1 VQLASTIMNKDHE
14 QEKHALFCKGI
25 AQSKEA
31 LPFDMQINPQD
42 IKVGKQIGKGTYGVV
57 HEASWLGCKL
67 VVKIIKS
74 KNIHVLQKEVTI
86 LLKLRHPCIVLLV
99 GFCVDD
105 DRSMIVM
112 ERLDGDLRELIEK
125 QGKNPPFPQ
134 HVAIGIISQIAA
146 GMAYLHEKG
155 IFHGDLK
162 ASNVLVTRHGAH
174 IQAKITDFGV
184 SQSMQFTSKQ
194 CETIMNGDHHPNS
207 SDFGMYFTLS
217 FFGIVGTTGWRAP
230 EVFLFKVCLLFKQ
243 RLLYLLGRNLKTQMH
258 MNTHN

>member
-1 VQLASTIMNKDHE
+1 MNKDHE

-74 KNIHVLQKEVTI
+74 KNIHVLQKEVAI

-207 SDFGMYFTLS
+207 SDFGMYSTLS

-230 EVFLFKVCLLFKQ
+230 EVFLFKVCLLFEQ
-243 RLLYLLGRNLKTQMH
+243 RILYLLGRNLKTQMH